1 MNKKIRM
8 IGALVLAV
16 LWLGLSVFAWV
27 RPSDELSVSE
37 RRKLDQFPKLTWKT
51 FTNVKFMEGFEDY
64 TLDQFPFRDTFRRL
78 KAQFHTKVM
87 LQRDNNDIYIAD
99 GYAAEMAYPMD
110 EASVDRAVSQFNKV
124 YEMYLKD
131 TGSKVVATVVPDKGY
146 YLAEKNGYLAFD
158 YQEMFNKVEN
168 GMPWAEYVDITDCLT
183 IEDYYYTDTHWRQEE
198 ILPVAQKLSGALGVT
213 APQAD
218 DFTVTALERP
228 FYGVYYGQAALPMDP
243 ETMYIMQSDLLNDC
257 TVYIYDDKGIKATEV
272 YDEQNLDSLDQYDIY
287 LSGPQS
293 IVRIENPNATTDRE
307 LIVFRDS
314 YGGSLV
320 PLLVQDYAVVTLV
333 DIRSNYIMPERLGA
347 FIEFNGQ
354 DVLFMYSS
362 LVLNKNLI

>member
-1 MNKKIRM
+1 MNEKIRR
-8 IGALVLAV
+8 IGALLLVAV
-16 LWLGLSVFAWV
+16 WIGLTAVAWCK
-27 RPSDELSVSE
+27 PAGEFSDAE
-37 RRKLDQFPKLTWKT
+37 RRPLAQMPQLKGGTLLGG
-51 FTNVKFMEGFEDY
+51 KFMTEFEDY
-64 TLDQFPFRDTFRRL
+64 TLDQFPLRDTFRKF
-78 KAQFHTKVM
+78 KALFHKNVM
-87 LQRDNNDIYIAD
+87 LQKDNNDIYIVD
-99 GYAAEMAYPMD
+99 GYAAEMAYPMN
-110 EASVDRAVSQFNKV
+110 EASVDHALSQFNKV
-124 YEMYLKD
+124 YEMYLKES
-131 TGSKVVATVVPDKGY
+131 GSKVVVTVVPDKSY
-146 YLAEKNGYLAFD
+146 YLAEENGYLSFD
-158 YQEMFNKVEN
+158 YQEMFGKVQA

-183 IEDYYYTDTHWRQEE
+183 IEDYYYTDTHWRQEK

-213 APQAD
+213 APKAE

-243 ETMYIMQSDLLNDC
+243 ETMYIMENELLKEC
-257 TVYIYDDKGIKATEV
+257 TVFHYTDGKTTSV
-272 YDEQNLDSLDQYDIY
+272 YDENKLDSLDQYDIY

-293 IVRIENPNATTDRE
+293 MLRIENPNATTDRE

-333 DIRSNYIMPERLGA
+333 DIRANYIMPERLGA
-347 FIEFNGQ
+347 FMEFNGQ

>member
-16 LWLGLSVFAWV
+16 LWLALTVFAWV
-27 RPSDELSVSE
+27 RPSDDMSISE
-37 RRKLDQFPKLTWKT
+37 RRPLSKFPELSWKSIME
-51 FTNVKFMEGFEDY
+51 VDFMSDFESY
-64 TLDQFPFRDTFRRL
+64 TLDQFPLRDSFRKL
-78 KAQFHTKVM
+78 KALFHKNVM
-87 LQRDNNDIYIAD
+87 LQKDNNDIYIVD
-99 GYAAEMAYPMD
+99 GYAAEMAYPMN
-110 EASVDRAVSQFNKV
+110 EASVDHAVSQFNKV

-131 TGSKVVATVVPDKGY
+131 SGSKVVATVVPDKSY
-146 YLAEKNGYLAFD
+146 YLAEANGYLAFD
-158 YQEMFNKVEN
+158 YQEMFNKVQT

-183 IEDYYYTDTHWRQEE
+183 IEDYYYTDTHWRQEK

-213 APQAD
+213 APQAE
-218 DFTVTALERP
+218 DFTATALERP

-243 ETMYIMQSDLLNDC
+243 ETMYIMENDVLDQC
-257 TVYIYDDKGIKATEV
+257 TVFNYTDGKVTKIYDPSKL
-272 YDEQNLDSLDQYDIY
+272 NSLDQYDIY

-293 IVRIENPNATTDRE
+293 MLRIENPNATTDRE

-333 DIRSNYIMPERLGA
+333 DIRTNYIMPERLGA

>member
-8 IGALVLAV
+8 IGAAVLVV
-16 LWLGLSVFAWV
+16 LWLAVTVFAWV
-27 RPSDELSVSE
+27 RPSDDMSVSE
-37 RRKLDQFPKLTWKT
+37 RRPLAKFPKVTWQSIMD
-51 FTNVKFMEGFEDY
+51 VDFMTDFESY
-64 TLDQFPFRDTFRRL
+64 TLDQFPLRDSFRKL
-78 KAQFHTKVM
+78 KALFHKNVM
-87 LQRDNNDIYIAD
+87 LQKDNNDIYIVD
-99 GYAAEMAYPMD
+99 GYAAEMAYPMN

-131 TGSKVVATVVPDKGY
+131 SGSKVVATVVPDKSY
-146 YLAEKNGYLAFD
+146 YLAEENGYLAFD
-158 YQEMFNKVEN
+158 YEEMFNKVEQ
-168 GMPWAEYVDITDCLT
+168 GMPWAEYVDITDCLSV
-183 IEDYYYTDTHWRQEE
+183 EDYYYTDTHWRQEQ
-198 ILPVAQKLSGALGVT
+198 ILPVAQKLSEALGVT
-213 APQAD
+213 APQAE
-218 DFTVTALERP
+218 DFTVTAMERP

-243 ETMYIMQSDLLNDC
+243 ETMYLMESPLLSQC
-257 TVYIYDDKGIKATEV
+257 TVYNYTDGKTTQIYDTNK
-272 YDEQNLDSLDQYDIY
+272 LDSQDQYDIY

-293 IVRIENPNATTDRE
+293 MLRIENPNATTDRE

-314 YGGSLV
+314 YGSSLV

-333 DIRSNYIMPERLGA
+333 DIRTNYILPERLGS